1 MVGVERTQE
10 DAGVGDSPASGK
22 AGKTQADMDTLE
34 AGVDNTAHVGRLIVD
49 VRSHTVDEGR
59 EVAEAEAEAAEF
71 AYLAALVEPTMVVRM
86 VQVSV

>member
-1 MVGVERTQE
+1 MVVVVVERTQE

-59 EVAEAEAEAAEF
+59 EVAEAEAAEF
-71 AYLAALVEPTMVVRM
+71 AHLTAPVEPTMVVRM

>member
-1 MVGVERTQE
+1 MVEETQE
-10 DAGVGDSPASGK
+10 DAGVDDNPASGM
-22 AGKTQADMDTLE
+22 AGKAQDRDTLE
-34 AGVDNTAHVGRLIVD
+34 AGVDNTAHVGRPIVD
-49 VRSHTVDEGR
+49 VRSHKADEGR